1 MSFLLGLTGSIGM
14 GKSTTAMLFSEYGC
28 DVWDA
33 DLAVH
38 RLYEKGGAAV
48 HPISKIFPSS
58 IVNEAVCRKNLK
70 AILSANKN
78 AFSLLE
84 AVVHP
89 LVAKDRAKFIENA
102 NTNVLVFDIPL
113 LFETNGDKH
122 MDAVACVYIDKET
135 QKKRTLNRGTMTEKQ
150 FSQLLSKQMPISEK
164 RARAD
169 YVIITDTVE
178 HARNQV
184 KSILEQIRSQLNDA

>member
-1 MSFLLGLTGSIGM
+1 MSFRLGLTGSIGM
-14 GKSTTAMLFSEYGC
+14 GKSTTAMIFSENGC

-48 HPISKIFPSS
+48 RPISKIFPSS
-58 IVNEAVCRKNLK
+58 IVNDAVCRKKLK
-70 AILSANKN
+70 AILSQNKN
-78 AFSLLE
+78 SFLKLE

-89 LVAKDRAKFIENA
+89 LVAQDRAEFIGNA
-102 NTNVLVFDIPL
+102 EANILVFDIPL
-113 LFETNGDKH
+113 LFETNGYKH
-122 MDAVACVYIDKET
+122 MDAVACVYIDEET
-135 QKKRTLNRGTMTEKQ
+135 QKKRTLDRGTMNEEQ
-150 FSQLLSKQMPISEK
+150 FSQILSKQMPISEK

-178 HARNQV
+178 HVREQV
-184 KSILEQIRSQLNDA
+184 RHILRQIRSQLTNA